1 MSVAP
6 LISVVIPAYNYGRY
20 LPKALSS
27 VQAQDFQDWELV
39 VVDDCSTDDTPERLQ
54 PFQTDARI
62 RVIRN
67 PENLGAVANVNKAF
81 GEAQGEFVLLLG
93 ADDFL
98 MPGCLGRLH
107 NALRQYPQAGF
118 AYANY
123 VMVDDQDR
131 LVATVR
137 HPGHLPC
144 YLPPGRDD
152 FPDLLRFD
160 EYIYMGATLFRSQV
174 IREHGAFDPALT
186 VDDQPGRFFR
196 ATDWDMALR
205 LSLRGVPSTF
215 VYAPLGAFRIHDNQ
229 ASIGRDF
236 DEQGI
241 GAREFAVL
249 LDRYLVPENRA
260 RLAGYEAGILDTLNR
275 KREAYRHASL
285 PGRNGDPARV
295 LAAYERGETYLRELQ
310 NDPLDGHL
318 ENPTLTIVLPLMDT
332 PETVDQVLAK
342 LDLQQFP
349 NWELVVVNRGRMDC
363 ANLGD
368 DPTRSQAVRYL
379 HLPGVGLATA
389 YNLAAQVAA
398 GQLLYFMDP
407 QGDLAPDFLAYL
419 VQALSQPG
427 CTTVQYPV
435 ATREPKECAGLHP
448 AWSSLLRMVLPVGH
462 PWQGQIPPLA
472 AFALRRALFL
482 RQGGLDQSLPLLAD
496 LDFIL
501 TLERNFTVHQLASQG
516 TALVGSMIAM
526 MFQENALGLTDRGI
540 EHALQMV
547 VRKFALP
554 FTQR

>member
-1 MSVAP
+1 MSAAP

-27 VQAQDFQDWELV
+27 VLAQDFQDWELV

-54 PFQTDARI
+54 AFQADDRI

-67 PENLGAVANVNKAF
+67 AENLGAVANVNKAF
-81 GEAQGEFVLLLG
+81 GEARGEFVLLLG

-98 MPGCLGRLH
+98 LPGCLGRLL

-123 VMVDDQDR
+123 VMADDQDR
-131 LVATVR
+131 LVSTVR

-144 YLPPGRDD
+144 HLPPGRDD

-160 EYIYMGATLFRSQV
+160 EYIYMGATLFRTRV
-174 IREHGAFDPALT
+174 IREQGAFDPELT
-186 VDDQPGRFFR
+186 IDDQPGRFFR
-196 ATDWDMALR
+196 ATDWDLALR
-205 LSLRGVPSTF
+205 LSLRGVLSTF
-215 VYAPLGAFRIHDNQ
+215 IYAPLGAFRIHNNQ
-229 ASIGRDF
+229 ASVGRDF

-249 LDRYLVPENRA
+249 LDRYLVAENRD

-275 KREAYRHASL
+275 KRKAYRQASL
-285 PGRNGDPARV
+285 PGRNGDSARV
-295 LAAYERGETYLRELQ
+295 LAAYERGEAYLRKLQ
-310 NDPLDGHL
+310 NDPLDGPL
-318 ENPTLTIVLPLMDT
+318 DNPTLTIVLPLMDN
-332 PETVDQVLAK
+332 PEVVDQVLTQ
-342 LDLQQFP
+342 LDLQQFK
-349 NWELVVVNRGRMDC
+349 NWELLAVNRGRMDC

-368 DPTRSQAVRYL
+368 DPTRSQVVRCL

-389 YNLAAQVAA
+389 YNLAAQVAG

-435 ATREPKECAGLHP
+435 STREPEECAGLHR
-448 AWSSLLRMVLPVGH
+448 AWNSLLGMVLSAGH
-462 PWQGQIPPLA
+462 PWQGQMPPLA
-472 AFALRRALFL
+472 AFALRRTLFL

-501 TLERNFTVHQLASQG
+501 TLERNFTVHQLEAKGDVQ
-516 TALVGSMIAM
+516 VGSMIAM
-526 MFQENALGLTDRGI
+526 MFQENALGLTDQGI
-540 EHALQMV
+540 EQALQMV

-554 FTQR
+554 LTQI